1 VVGTPPSTE
10 HPENTVFLTKA
21 RVAPWE
27 LEDRVLTLMDAVMQ
41 KPIGEHVETTNVG
54 A

>member
-1 VVGTPPSTE
+1 M
-10 HPENTVFLTKA
+10 VFLTKA

-27 LEDRVLTLMDAVMQ
+27 LEDRVLRLMDAVMG
-41 KPIGEHVETTNVG
+41 KSNRGEHLEEAAHVG